1 MTMTHIFSIGDRV
14 TVESYGCV
22 RLGRVV
28 SVGAYAGVPVVA
40 FDDGAKPR
48 KYPCLNAKPA

>member
-1 MTMTHIFSIGDRV
+1 MTHIFSIGDRV